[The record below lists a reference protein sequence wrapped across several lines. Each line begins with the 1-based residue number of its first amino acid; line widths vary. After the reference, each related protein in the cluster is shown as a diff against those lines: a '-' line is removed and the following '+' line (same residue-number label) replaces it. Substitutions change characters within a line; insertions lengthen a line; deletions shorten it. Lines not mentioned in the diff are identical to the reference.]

1 MKGGVNRVN
10 KSAIWQYQEPGILEY
25 HNGKSA
31 NNFKYTCNNKYI
43 FYVLDIYD
51 NSTYIQL

>member
-10 KSAIWQYQEPGILEY
+10 KSAIWQYQEYWNTIT
-25 HNGKSA
+25 A
-31 NNFKYTCNNKYI
+31 NRQIIISSTCNNKYI